1 MTIGD
6 ILIQTNQASLDT
18 MLSLTAVQTSA
29 DIERYYK
36 EGYSVGLTANEFAK
50 KYPRL
55 PIDRIY
61 AAHNILAP
69 LYYCELDNPA
79 IPIVLSLNIYGDKR
93 LAVNGESDEKFQQR
107 VLDMAEKTSSGN
119 VSFIRSYFFSL
130 EDCLR
135 VSVLSKYIELSNP
148 GEDLYVLFLDLYRT
162 SDFGFSSL
170 SENGLQKVF
179 AGKSQKQ
186 KQDTEKK
193 LSSLPDVVTIYRG
206 EGSKS
211 TPYEKSFSWTTS
223 YKAACFFA
231 CRIPSLENSRIITAH
246 VSKCDIIE
254 YFPNDEEKEVLV
266 PPAAVKDRKV
276 DTLYGINA
284 LTDEIQEFYPLY
296 QRYQR
301 YRSRISSLYDAYGRA
316 NDEEHDAEHTLRVLF
331 DALLLV
337 QVQGIALTKKE
348 SHQLC
353 DAILY
358 HDIGRTNDDVDDS
371 HGAKS
376 RDIYY
381 DTASDCN
388 PATAFLIEYHC
399 LDDRKALADLKASN
413 IRDKERVWL
422 LYTILKDADAL
433 DRVRFGMRAVDPKYF
448 RNEITHK
455 LLPTAQSCV
464 GQLKL

>member
-6 ILIQTNQASLDT
+6 ILIQTNQANLDI
-18 MLSLTAVQTSA
+18 MLPLTAVQTSA

-36 EGYSVGLTANEFAK
+36 EGYSVGMTASDFAK

-55 PIDRIY
+55 PIERIY
-61 AAHNILAP
+61 AAHNMLAP
-69 LYYCELDNPA
+69 LYYCELDNP
-79 IPIVLSLNIYGDKR
+79 IVPIVLSLNIYGDKR
-93 LAVNGESDEKFQQR
+93 LAMNGELDEKFQQR
-107 VLDMAEKTSSGN
+107 VLDTAEKISSG
-119 VSFIRSYFFSL
+119 SIPFIRSYLFSL
-130 EDCLR
+130 EDSLR

-284 LTDEIQEFYPLY
+284 LTDEIQAFYPL
-296 QRYQR
+296 YQR
-301 YRSRISSLYDAYGRA
+301 YRSRISTLYDAYGRA

-337 QVQGIALTKKE
+337 HVQGIDLTKKE

-388 PATAFLIEYHC
+388 SATAFLIEYHC
-399 LDDRKALADLKASN
+399 LDDRKALTDLKASN
-413 IRDKERVWL
+413 IRNKERVWL

-433 DRVRFGMRAVDPKYF
+433 DRVRFGMRAVDPKCF

-455 LLPTAQSCV
+455 LLPTTQSCV

>member
-1 MTIGD
+1 M
-6 ILIQTNQASLDT
+6 
-18 MLSLTAVQTSA
+18 
-29 DIERYYK
+29 
-36 EGYSVGLTANEFAK
+36 
-50 KYPRL
+50 
-55 PIDRIY
+55 RIY
-61 AAHNILAP
+61 TH
-69 LYYCELDNPA
+69 
-79 IPIVLSLNIYGDKR
+79 
-93 LAVNGESDEKFQQR
+93 F
-107 VLDMAEKTSSGN
+107 
-119 VSFIRSYFFSL
+119 
-130 EDCLR
+130 
-135 VSVLSKYIELSNP
+135 
-148 GEDLYVLFLDLYRT
+148 FLDFYRT
-162 SDFGFSSL
+162 SDFGFSAL
-170 SENGLQKVF
+170 KEENLQKVF
-179 AGKSQKQ
+179 SGKSQKQ
-186 KQDTEKK
+186 KQNTEKK
-193 LSSLPDVVTIYRG
+193 LSSLPDIVTIYRG

-246 VSKCDIIE
+246 INKSDIIE
-254 YFPNDEEKEVLV
+254 YFPDDEEKEVLV

-284 LTDEIQEFYPLY
+284 LIDEIQALYPL
-296 QRYQR
+296 YQR
-301 YRSRISSLYDAYGRA
+301 YRSRISTLYDAYGRA

-381 DTASDCN
+381 DAASDRN
-388 PATAFLIEYHC
+388 SATAFLIEYHC
-399 LDDRKALADLKASN
+399 LDDRKALADLKVSN
-413 IRDKERVWL
+413 IRNKERVWL

>member
-18 MLSLTAVQTSA
+18 MLPLTTVQTST

-36 EGYSVGLTANEFAK
+36 EGYSVGLTASDFAK

-55 PIDRIY
+55 PISRIY
-61 AAHNILAP
+61 AARNMLAP

-107 VLDMAEKTSSGN
+107 VLDMAEIISSGN

-135 VSVLSKYIELSNP
+135 VSVLSKYIELSNS

-179 AGKSQKQ
+179 TGKSQKQ

-284 LTDEIQEFYPLY
+284 LTDKIQAFYPL
-296 QRYQR
+296 YQR
-301 YRSRISSLYDAYGRA
+301 YRSRISVLYDDYGRA
-316 NDEEHDAEHTLRVLF
+316 NDDEHDAEHTLRVLF

-337 QVQGIALTKKE
+337 QVQGIDLTKRE

-376 RDIYY
+376 KDIYY
-381 DTASDCN
+381 DAAPECN
-388 PATAFLIEYHC
+388 SATAFLIEYHC
-399 LDDRKALADLKASN
+399 LDDRKALKALKASN

-448 RNEITHK
+448 RNEMAHK

>member
-6 ILIQTNQASLDT
+6 ILIQTNQANLDT
-18 MLSLTAVQTSA
+18 MLPLTAVKTSA

-36 EGYSVGLTANEFAK
+36 EGYSVGMTASDFAK

-55 PIDRIY
+55 PIERIY
-61 AAHNILAP
+61 AAHNMLAP
-69 LYYCELDNPA
+69 LYYCELDNP
-79 IPIVLSLNIYGDKR
+79 IVPIVLSLNIYGGKR
-93 LAVNGESDEKFQQR
+93 LAMNGELDEKFQQR
-107 VLDMAEKTSSGN
+107 VLDTAEKISSGN
-119 VSFIRSYFFSL
+119 IPFIRSYLFSL
-130 EDCLR
+130 EDSLR

-148 GEDLYVLFLDLYRT
+148 GEDLSVLFLDLYRT

-284 LTDEIQEFYPLY
+284 LTDEIQAFYPL
-296 QRYQR
+296 YQR
-301 YRSRISSLYDAYGRA
+301 YRSRISTLYDAYGRA

-358 HDIGRTNDDVDDS
+358 HDIGRINDEVDDS

-376 RDIYY
+376 KDIYY
-381 DTASDCN
+381 DAVPECN
-388 PATAFLIEYHC
+388 SATAFLIEYHC

-413 IRDKERVWL
+413 IRNKERVWL

-448 RNEITHK
+448 RNEMAHK

>member
-1 MTIGD
+1 MTVGD
-6 ILIQTNQASLDT
+6 ILVSVNQASLET
-18 MLSLTAVQTSA
+18 MLPLTAVQTSA
-29 DIERYYK
+29 DIKRYYK

-55 PIDRIY
+55 PISRIY
-61 AAHNILAP
+61 AARNMLAP

-93 LAVNGESDEKFQQR
+93 LAMNGESDEKFQQR
-107 VLDMAEKTSSGN
+107 VLDMAETISSGN

-179 AGKSQKQ
+179 AGKSQ

-284 LTDEIQEFYPLY
+284 LTDEFQAFYPL
-296 QRYQR
+296 YQR
-301 YRSRISSLYDAYGRA
+301 YRSRISTLYDAYGRA

-399 LDDRKALADLKASN
+399 LDDRKALADLKTSN
-413 IRDKERVWL
+413 IRNKERVWL
-422 LYTILKDADAL
+422 LYAILKDADAL

-448 RNEITHK
+448 RNEMAHK

>member
-6 ILIQTNQASLDT
+6 ILIQTNQANLDT
-18 MLSLTAVQTSA
+18 MLPLTAVQTSA

-36 EGYSVGLTANEFAK
+36 EGYSVGMTASDFAK

-55 PIDRIY
+55 PIERIY
-61 AAHNILAP
+61 AAHNMLASF
-69 LYYCELDNPA
+69 YYCELDNP
-79 IPIVLSLNIYGDKR
+79 IVPIVLSLNIYGGKR
-93 LAVNGESDEKFQQR
+93 LAMNGELDEKFQQR
-107 VLDMAEKTSSGN
+107 VLDTAEKISSGN
-119 VSFIRSYFFSL
+119 ISFIRSYLFSL
-130 EDCLR
+130 EDSLR

-284 LTDEIQEFYPLY
+284 LTDEIQAFYPL
-296 QRYQR
+296 YQR
-301 YRSRISSLYDAYGRA
+301 YRSRISTLYDAYGRA
-316 NDEEHDAEHTLRVLF
+316 NDEEHNAEHTLRVLF

-348 SHQLC
+348 FHQLC

-388 PATAFLIEYHC
+388 SATAFLIEYHC
-399 LDDRKALADLKASN
+399 LDDRKALADLKVSN

>member
-1 MTIGD
+1 MTVGN
-6 ILIQTNQASLDT
+6 ILVSINQASLET
-18 MLSLTAVQTSA
+18 MLPLTAVQTSA

-55 PIDRIY
+55 PITRIY
-61 AAHNILAP
+61 AARNMLAP

-107 VLDMAEKTSSGN
+107 VLDMAEKISSGN
-119 VSFIRSYFFSL
+119 APFIRSYLFSL
-130 EDCLR
+130 EDSLR

-284 LTDEIQEFYPLY
+284 LTDEIQEF
-296 QRYQR
+296 YQR

>member
-1 MTIGD
+1 MTVGD
-6 ILIQTNQASLDT
+6 ILVSINQASLDT
-18 MLSLTAVQTSA
+18 MLPLTAVQTSA

-36 EGYSVGLTANEFAK
+36 EGYSIGITATEFAK

-55 PIDRIY
+55 PVGKIY
-61 AAHNILAP
+61 AAHNMLAP
-69 LYYCELDNPA
+69 LYYCEFDSTTV
-79 IPIVLSLNIYGDKR
+79 PIVLSLNIYGDKR
-93 LAVNGESDEKFQQR
+93 LAVNSESDEKFQQR
-107 VLDMAEKTSSGN
+107 VLGAAENISTGN
-119 VSFIRSYFFSL
+119 APFIRSYLFSL
-130 EDCLR
+130 EDSLR
-135 VSVLSKYIELSNP
+135 VSVLSRYIELSNP
-148 GEDLYVLFLDLYRT
+148 DEDLYSLFLDLYRT
-162 SDFGFSSL
+162 SDFGFSAL
-170 SENGLQKVF
+170 KEDDLQKVF

-186 KQDTEKK
+186 KQDTIKR
-193 LSSLPDVVTIYRG
+193 LSSLPDTVTVYRG

-211 TPYEKSFSWTTS
+211 TTYKKSFSWTTS

-284 LTDEIQEFYPLY
+284 LTDEVQAFFPL
-296 QRYQR
+296 YQR
-301 YRSRISSLYDAYGRA
+301 YRSRISTLYDAYGRA

-388 PATAFLIEYHC
+388 SATAIPL
-399 LDDRKALADLKASN
+399 RS
-413 IRDKERVWL
+413 
-422 LYTILKDADAL
+422 
-433 DRVRFGMRAVDPKYF
+433 
-448 RNEITHK
+448 
-455 LLPTAQSCV
+455 LPQNT
-464 GQLKL
+464 G

>member
-6 ILIQTNQASLDT
+6 ILIQTNQANLDT
-18 MLSLTAVQTSA
+18 MLPLTAAKTSA

-36 EGYSVGLTANEFAK
+36 EGYSVGMTASDFAK

-55 PIDRIY
+55 PIERIY
-61 AAHNILAP
+61 AAHNMLAP
-69 LYYCELDNPA
+69 LYYCELDNP
-79 IPIVLSLNIYGDKR
+79 IVPIVLSLNIYGGKR
-93 LAVNGESDEKFQQR
+93 LAMNGESDEKFQQR

-119 VSFIRSYFFSL
+119 FSFIRSYFFSL

-135 VSVLSKYIELSNP
+135 VSVLSKYIELSSP
-148 GEDLYVLFLDLYRT
+148 GENLYALFLDFYRI

-170 SENGLQKVF
+170 SENDLQKVF

-284 LTDEIQEFYPLY
+284 LTDEIQAFYPL
-296 QRYQR
+296 YQR
-301 YRSRISSLYDAYGRA
+301 YRSRISTLYDAYGRA

-337 QVQGIALTKKE
+337 QVQGIDLTKKE

-376 RDIYY
+376 KDIYY
-381 DTASDCN
+381 DAAPECN
-388 PATAFLIEYHC
+388 SATAFLIEYHC

-448 RNEITHK
+448 RNEMAHK

>member
-1 MTIGD
+1 M
-6 ILIQTNQASLDT
+6 
-18 MLSLTAVQTSA
+18 
-29 DIERYYK
+29 
-36 EGYSVGLTANEFAK
+36 
-50 KYPRL
+50 
-55 PIDRIY
+55 
-61 AAHNILAP
+61 
-69 LYYCELDNPA
+69 
-79 IPIVLSLNIYGDKR
+79 
-93 LAVNGESDEKFQQR
+93 
-107 VLDMAEKTSSGN
+107 
-119 VSFIRSYFFSL
+119 
-130 EDCLR
+130 
-135 VSVLSKYIELSNP
+135 
-148 GEDLYVLFLDLYRT
+148 
-162 SDFGFSSL
+162 
-170 SENGLQKVF
+170 
-179 AGKSQKQ
+179 
-186 KQDTEKK
+186 
-193 LSSLPDVVTIYRG
+193 TIYRG

-284 LTDEIQEFYPLY
+284 LTDEIQACFPL
-296 QRYQR
+296 YQR
-301 YRSRISSLYDAYGRA
+301 YRSRISTLYDAYGRA

-376 RDIYY
+376 NDIYY
-381 DTASDCN
+381 DAVPECN
-388 PATAFLIEYHC
+388 SATAFLIEYHC

-413 IRDKERVWL
+413 IRNKERVWL

-448 RNEITHK
+448 RNEMAHK

>member
-18 MLSLTAVQTSA
+18 MLPLTAVQTNA

-36 EGYSVGLTANEFAK
+36 KGYSVGITANEFAK

-55 PIDRIY
+55 PIGRIY
-61 AAHNILAP
+61 ATHNMLAS
-69 LYYCELDNPA
+69 LYYCELDNQT
-79 IPIVLSLNIYGDKR
+79 IPIVLSLNIFGGQR
-93 LAVNGESDEKFQQR
+93 LAVSGETDDKFQQR
-107 VLDMAEKTSSGN
+107 ILDTAGKISSGSS
-119 VSFIRSYFFSL
+119 SFIRSYLFSL
-130 EDCLR
+130 EDSLR
-135 VSVLSKYIELSNP
+135 ISVLSKYIDLSNP
-148 GEDLYVLFLDLYRT
+148 NEDLYLLFMYLYRM
-162 SDFGFSSL
+162 SDFGFSAL
-170 SENGLQKVF
+170 SEERVRKVF

-186 KQDTEKK
+186 KQDTEKR
-193 LSSLPDVVTIYRG
+193 LSRLPDAVTVYRG

-211 TPYEKSFSWTTS
+211 TPYNKSFSWTTS
-223 YKAACFFA
+223 YKTACFFA
-231 CRIPSLENSRIITAH
+231 CRFPSVDDSRIITAH
-246 VSKCDIIE
+246 VNKSDIIE
-254 YFPNDEEKEVLV
+254 YFSRDEEKEILIQ
-266 PPAAVKDRKV
+266 PAAVKDAKI

-284 LTDEIQEFYPLY
+284 LEDDIQAFLPLY
-296 QRYQR
+296 RR
-301 YRSRISSLYDAYGRA
+301 YRSRIAALYDDYGRID
-316 NDEEHDAEHTLRVLF
+316 DEEHDAEHTLRVLF

-337 QVQGIALTKKE
+337 QVQGIDLTKKE

-371 HGAKS
+371 HGARSKE
-376 RDIYY
+376 IYY
-381 DTASDCN
+381 EVAPECN
-388 PATAFLIEYHC
+388 PETAFLIEYHC
-399 LDDRKALADLKASN
+399 LDDRKALKALKASS

-448 RNEITHK
+448 RNEMAHK

>member
-6 ILIQTNQASLDT
+6 ILIQTNQANLDT
-18 MLSLTAVQTSA
+18 MLPLTAVQTSA

-36 EGYSVGLTANEFAK
+36 EGYSIGITATEFAK
-50 KYPRL
+50 KYSRL
-55 PIDRIY
+55 PITRIY
-61 AAHNILAP
+61 AARNMLAP

-93 LAVNGESDEKFQQR
+93 LAVNSESDEKFQQR
-107 VLDMAEKTSSGN
+107 ILDMAEKISLGN
-119 VSFIRSYFFSL
+119 VPFIRGYLFSL
-130 EDCLR
+130 EDSLR
-135 VSVLSKYIELSNP
+135 VSVLSKYIELSSP
-148 GEDLYVLFLDLYRT
+148 GENLYALFLDFYRT
-162 SDFGFSSL
+162 SDFGFSAL
-170 SENGLQKVF
+170 KEENLQKVF
-179 AGKSQKQ
+179 SGKSQKQ
-186 KQDTEKK
+186 KQNTEKK
-193 LSSLPDVVTIYRG
+193 LSSLPDIMTIYRG

-211 TPYEKSFSWTTS
+211 TTYKKSFSWTTS

-284 LTDEIQEFYPLY
+284 LTDEIQAFYPL
-296 QRYQR
+296 YQR
-301 YRSRISSLYDAYGRA
+301 YRSRISTLYDAYGRA
-316 NDEEHDAEHTLRVLF
+316 NDEEHDAEHTLRVLL

-388 PATAFLIEYHC
+388 SATAFLIEYHC
-399 LDDRKALADLKASN
+399 LDDRKALADLKTSN

-448 RNEITHK
+448 RNEMAHK

>member
-6 ILIQTNQASLDT
+6 ILIQTNQANLDT
-18 MLSLTAVQTSA
+18 MLPLTAVQTSA

-36 EGYSVGLTANEFAK
+36 EGYSVGMTASDFAK

-55 PIDRIY
+55 PIERIY
-61 AAHNILAP
+61 AAHNMLASF
-69 LYYCELDNPA
+69 YYCELDNP
-79 IPIVLSLNIYGDKR
+79 IVPIVLSLNIYGGKR
-93 LAVNGESDEKFQQR
+93 LAMNGELDEKFQQR
-107 VLDMAEKTSSGN
+107 VLDTAEKISSGN
-119 VSFIRSYFFSL
+119 ISFIRSYLFSL
-130 EDCLR
+130 EDSLR

-284 LTDEIQEFYPLY
+284 LTDEIQAFYPL
-296 QRYQR
+296 YQR
-301 YRSRISSLYDAYGRA
+301 YRSRISTLYDAYGRA

-376 RDIYY
+376 RDNYY

-448 RNEITHK
+448 RNEMAHK

>member
-1 MTIGD
+1 M
-6 ILIQTNQASLDT
+6 
-18 MLSLTAVQTSA
+18 
-29 DIERYYK
+29 
-36 EGYSVGLTANEFAK
+36 
-50 KYPRL
+50 
-55 PIDRIY
+55 
-61 AAHNILAP
+61 P
-69 LYYCELDNPA
+69 L
-79 IPIVLSLNIYGDKR
+79 
-93 LAVNGESDEKFQQR
+93 
-107 VLDMAEKTSSGN
+107 
-119 VSFIRSYFFSL
+119 FSL
-130 EDCLR
+130 EDSLR
-135 VSVLSKYIELSNP
+135 VSVLSRYIELSNP
-148 GEDLYVLFLDLYRT
+148 DEDLYSLFLDLYRT
-162 SDFGFSSL
+162 SDFGFSAL
-170 SENGLQKVF
+170 KEDDLQKVF

-186 KQDTEKK
+186 KQDTIKR

-296 QRYQR
+296 QRY
-301 YRSRISSLYDAYGRA
+301 RSRISTLYDAYGRA
-316 NDEEHDAEHTLRVLF
+316 NDEEHNAEHTLRVLF

>member
-1 MTIGD
+1 MTVGD
-6 ILIQTNQASLDT
+6 ILVSINQASLET
-18 MLSLTAVQTSA
+18 MLPLTAVQTSA

-36 EGYSVGLTANEFAK
+36 EGYSIGITATEFAK

-55 PIDRIY
+55 PIDKIY
-61 AAHNILAP
+61 AAHNMLAP
-69 LYYCELDNPA
+69 LYYCELDSTTV
-79 IPIVLSLNIYGDKR
+79 PIVLSLNIYGDKR
-93 LAVNGESDEKFQQR
+93 LAVNSESDEKFQQR
-107 VLDMAEKTSSGN
+107 VLGAAENISTGN
-119 VSFIRSYFFSL
+119 APFIRSYLFSL
-130 EDCLR
+130 EDSLR

-254 YFPNDEEKEVLV
+254 YFPNDEEKEVLIS
-266 PPAAVKDRKV
+266 PAAINEVKI
-276 DTLYGINA
+276 DTLYGIDA
-284 LTDEIQEFYPLY
+284 LADKIPAFYSL
-296 QRYQR
+296 YQR
-301 YRSRISSLYDAYGRA
+301 YRSRISALYDDYGRID
-316 NDEEHDAEHTLRVLF
+316 DEEHNAEHTLRVLF

-337 QVQGIALTKKE
+337 QVQGIDLTKKE

-381 DTASDCN
+381 DTVSDCN

-399 LDDRKALADLKASN
+399 LDDRKALADLKTSN
-413 IRDKERVWL
+413 IRNKERVWL

>member
-6 ILIQTNQASLDT
+6 ILIQINQANLDT
-18 MLSLTAVQTSA
+18 MLPLTAVKTSA

-36 EGYSVGLTANEFAK
+36 EGYSVGITADEFAK

-55 PIDRIY
+55 PVARIY
-61 AAHNILAP
+61 ATHNMLAS
-69 LYYCELDNPA
+69 LYYCELNNPI

-93 LAVNGESDEKFQQR
+93 LAVNSESDEKFQQR
-107 VLDMAEKTSSGN
+107 VLGAAENISTGN
-119 VSFIRSYFFSL
+119 APFIRSYLFSL
-130 EDCLR
+130 EDSLR
-135 VSVLSKYIELSNP
+135 VSVLSRYIELSNP
-148 GEDLYVLFLDLYRT
+148 DEDLYSLFLDLYRT
-162 SDFGFSSL
+162 SDFGFSAL
-170 SENGLQKVF
+170 KEDDLQKVF

-186 KQDTEKK
+186 KQDTIKR

-206 EGSKS
+206 EGSKP

-296 QRYQR
+296 QRY
-301 YRSRISSLYDAYGRA
+301 RSRISTLYDAYGRA
-316 NDEEHDAEHTLRVLF
+316 NDEEHNAEHTLRVLF

-381 DTASDCN
+381 DTAPDCN
-388 PATAFLIEYHC
+388 SATAFLIEYHC
-399 LDDRKALADLKASN
+399 LDDRKALADLKVSN

>member
-1 MTIGD
+1 MTVGD
-6 ILIQTNQASLDT
+6 ILVSINQASLET
-18 MLSLTAVQTSA
+18 MLPLTAVQTSA

-36 EGYSVGLTANEFAK
+36 EGYSIGITATEFAK

-55 PIDRIY
+55 PVDKIY
-61 AAHNILAP
+61 AAHNMLAP
-69 LYYCELDNPA
+69 LYYCELDSTTV
-79 IPIVLSLNIYGDKR
+79 PIVLSLNIYGDKR
-93 LAVNGESDEKFQQR
+93 LAVNSESDEKFQQR
-107 VLDMAEKTSSGN
+107 VLGAAENISTGN
-119 VSFIRSYFFSL
+119 APFIRSYLFSL
-130 EDCLR
+130 EDSLR
-135 VSVLSKYIELSNP
+135 VSVLSRYIELSNP
-148 GEDLYVLFLDLYRT
+148 DEDLYSLFLDLYRT
-162 SDFGFSSL
+162 SDFGFSAL
-170 SENGLQKVF
+170 KEDDLQKVF

-186 KQDTEKK
+186 KQDTIKR

-231 CRIPSLENSRIITAH
+231 CITAH

-296 QRYQR
+296 QRY
-301 YRSRISSLYDAYGRA
+301 RSRISTLYDAYGRA
-316 NDEEHDAEHTLRVLF
+316 NDEEHNAEHTLRVLF

-381 DTASDCN
+381 DTAPDCN
-388 PATAFLIEYHC
+388 SATAFLIEYHC
-399 LDDRKALADLKASN
+399 LDDRKALADLKVSN

>member
-6 ILIQTNQASLDT
+6 ILIQTNQANLDT
-18 MLSLTAVQTSA
+18 MLPLTAVQTSA

-36 EGYSVGLTANEFAK
+36 EGYSVGMTASDFAK

-55 PIDRIY
+55 PIERIY
-61 AAHNILAP
+61 AAHNMLASF
-69 LYYCELDNPA
+69 YYCELDNP
-79 IPIVLSLNIYGDKR
+79 IVPIVLSLNIYGGKR
-93 LAVNGESDEKFQQR
+93 LAMNGELDEKFQQR
-107 VLDMAEKTSSGN
+107 VLDTAEKISSGN
-119 VSFIRSYFFSL
+119 ISFIRSYLFSL
-130 EDCLR
+130 EDSLR

-284 LTDEIQEFYPLY
+284 LTDEIQAFYPL
-296 QRYQR
+296 YQR
-301 YRSRISSLYDAYGRA
+301 YRSRISTLYDAYGRA
-316 NDEEHDAEHTLRVLF
+316 NDEEHDAEHTLRVLL

-388 PATAFLIEYHC
+388 SATAFLIEYHC
-399 LDDRKALADLKASN
+399 LDDRKALADLKVSN
-413 IRDKERVWL
+413 IRNKERVWL

-448 RNEITHK
+448 RNEMAHK

>member
-1 MTIGD
+1 MTVGD
-6 ILIQTNQASLDT
+6 ILVSINQASLET
-18 MLSLTAVQTSA
+18 MLPLTAVQTSA

-36 EGYSVGLTANEFAK
+36 EGYSIGITATEFAK

-55 PIDRIY
+55 PVDKIY
-61 AAHNILAP
+61 AAHNMLAP
-69 LYYCELDNPA
+69 LYYCELDSTTV
-79 IPIVLSLNIYGDKR
+79 PIVLSLNIYGDKR
-93 LAVNGESDEKFQQR
+93 LAVNSESDEKFQQR
-107 VLDMAEKTSSGN
+107 VLGAAENISTGN
-119 VSFIRSYFFSL
+119 APFIRSYLFSL
-130 EDCLR
+130 EDSLR
-135 VSVLSKYIELSNP
+135 VSVLSRYIELSNP
-148 GEDLYVLFLDLYRT
+148 DEDLYSLFLDLYRT
-162 SDFGFSSL
+162 SDFGFSAL
-170 SENGLQKVF
+170 KEDDLQKVF

-186 KQDTEKK
+186 KQDTIKR

-296 QRYQR
+296 QRY
-301 YRSRISSLYDAYGRA
+301 RSRISTLYDAYGRA
-316 NDEEHDAEHTLRVLF
+316 
-331 DALLLV
+331 
-337 QVQGIALTKKE
+337 
-348 SHQLC
+348 
-353 DAILY
+353 
-358 HDIGRTNDDVDDS
+358 NDDVDDS

-388 PATAFLIEYHC
+388 SATAFLIEYHC
-399 LDDRKALADLKASN
+399 LDDRKALADLKVSN

>member
-18 MLSLTAVQTSA
+18 MLPLTTVQTST

-36 EGYSVGLTANEFAK
+36 EGYSVGLTASDFAK

-55 PIDRIY
+55 PISRIY
-61 AAHNILAP
+61 AARNMLAP

-107 VLDMAEKTSSGN
+107 VLDMAEIISSGN

-179 AGKSQKQ
+179 TGKSQKQ

-246 VSKCDIIE
+246 INKSDIIE
-254 YFPNDEEKEVLV
+254 YFPDDEEKEVLV
-266 PPAAVKDRKV
+266 PPAAVKDVKV
-276 DTLYGINA
+276 DVLFGINA
-284 LTDEIQEFYPLY
+284 LTDEIQAFYPL
-296 QRYQR
+296 YQR
-301 YRSRISSLYDAYGRA
+301 YRSRISTLYDAHGRA

-376 RDIYY
+376 KDIYY
-381 DTASDCN
+381 DAAPGCN
-388 PATAFLIEYHC
+388 SATAFLIEYHC

-413 IRDKERVWL
+413 IRNKERVWL

-448 RNEITHK
+448 RNKMAHK